1 MFSTPPVENGC
12 LRPALVMTSATMSA
26 RSLHDRIPWYMR
38 WRIPCTSG
46 APDMVPISS
55 PARLRPRAA
64 TELLAAGG
72 LVTAL
77 VFLARRAATP
87 RPTAVDRAVRRFVNR
102 RKTPALS
109 ALLAPLDPLGYPG
122 AYIPVAHL
130 GARWLRRRGVAH
142 DEALVIAAW
151 AAWLGHRA
159 AKLAYTRERPPR
171 GVRIKGP
178 KRDSFPSGHTTGA
191 TAFALTAARVLAA
204 HGLLTRGEAIA
215 LGVGAPMVMGASRVY
230 EDVHWATDVAGGWL
244 LGAAVAM
251 SLGALLDLEDA
262 HRVPVRRRRG
272 AQAVARRA
280 T

>member
-1 MFSTPPVENGC
+1 MATP
-12 LRPALVMTSATMSA
+12 AF
-26 RSLHDRIPWYMR
+26 HDRLHRYMH
-38 WRIPCTSG
+38 WRIACTSC
-46 APDMVPISS
+46 APDMISISS
-55 PARLRPRAA
+55 PARLRRRAA

-77 VFLARRAATP
+77 VVLARRAATP
-87 RPTAVDRAVRRFVNR
+87 RPTAVDRAARRFANR
-102 RKTPALS
+102 RRTPALS
-109 ALLAPLDPLGYPG
+109 AILAPLDPLGYPA

-130 GARWLRRRGVAH
+130 GARWLRRRGVSH
-142 DEALVIAAW
+142 DEALVLGAW

-215 LGVGAPMVMGASRVY
+215 LGVGAPIVMGASRVY

-244 LGAAVAM
+244 LGAAVAC
-251 SLGALLDLEDA
+251 SLGALLDFQDA
-262 HRVPVRRRRG
+262 ERVPMRRRRHRG